1 MVVKLKYYGMT
12 ESRSGDGDSRLDAGL
27 FPRVKRS
34 WCFRRLLFSL
44 WSITSS
50 NMATETLEN
59 SQPSLYNYVLGF
71 LAVGLAWGFTTPFMR
86 KAAMTSQP
94 ISRPQL
100 EDPNSSFL
108 TKKVL
113 SIWYAVYDLVARPA
127 YSIPLLL
134 NLSGSVWFFLL
145 VGQAGM
151 LISRMLRDQVLIYQN

>member
-1 MVVKLKYYGMT
+1 MT
-12 ESRSGDGDSRLDAGL
+12 S
-27 FPRVKRS
+27 
-34 WCFRRLLFSL
+34 
-44 WSITSS
+44 
-50 NMATETLEN
+50 ETLET

-86 KAAMTSQP
+86 KAAITSNP

-100 EDPNSSFL
+100 DDPKSSFI
-108 TKKVL
+108 TKKGL
-113 SIWYAVYDLVARPA
+113 SIWYAVYDLVTRPA

-151 LISRMLRDQVLIYQN
+151 LKISPSMEESSDADKMNRTKSYGSNHEFSGISVHSTWGVVR